1 VDGGVTTI
9 NGNYLMKKFIFILFA
24 LLIIAIVFVKQK
36 NMTWRQSILKAIY
49 PLIMLKGKIVGNNKA
64 IKLNTETV
72 QPTNSFYNLSAVKNN
87 GDTLYFETL
96 KGKKVLIVNTAS
108 DCGYTGQYEQ
118 LEQLHKKYGNQ
129 LIVLGFP
136 ANDFK
141 EQEKKSDTDIAA
153 FCQVNYGITFQLM
166 QKSSVVK
173 SAQQNQVFKWLSDPA
188 ENGWSKY
195 QPTWNFSKYII
206 DEKGVLQGF
215 FTQDV
220 SPLDAAVIKLLGY

>member
-1 VDGGVTTI
+1 
-9 NGNYLMKKFIFILFA
+9 MKKLIFITFT

-36 NMTWRQSILKAIY
+36 NMTWRQSILKAFY
-49 PLIMLKGKIVGNNKA
+49 PLIMLKSKIAGNDKA
-64 IKLNTETV
+64 IKLNSGSIL
-72 QPTNSFYNLSAVKNN
+72 PTTSFYDLSAVKNN
-87 GDTLYFETL
+87 GDTLQFATL

-118 LEQLHKKYGNQ
+118 LEKLHKQYGDQ
-129 LIVLGFP
+129 LVLLGFP

-141 EQEKKSDTDIAA
+141 EQEKRSDTDIAE
-153 FCQVNYGITFQLM
+153 FCKVNYGVTFQLM
-166 QKSSVVK
+166 QKSSVIK
-173 SAQQNQVFKWLSDPA
+173 SPNQNTVFKWLSDPA

-195 QPTWNFSKYII
+195 QPTWNFSKYVI

-220 SPLDAAVIKLLGY
+220 SPLDEAVIKLLSN